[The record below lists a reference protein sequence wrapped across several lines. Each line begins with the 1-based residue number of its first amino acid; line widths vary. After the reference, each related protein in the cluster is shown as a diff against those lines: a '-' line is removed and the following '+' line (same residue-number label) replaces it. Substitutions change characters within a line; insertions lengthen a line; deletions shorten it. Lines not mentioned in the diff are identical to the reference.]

1 MFEKNN
7 AAVCLDFG
15 NFYTKIVVTNRK
27 GELEKTLLID
37 NTLGYAIPKDQKQ
50 IAGFAGYLDEIFTQN
65 KLSRSNI
72 KLAMPEKLASTQII
86 EIPTLTDVEL
96 ATSIQWQAQ
105 QYIPIPKEDLV
116 LSYQV
121 LFRPEKKDEAITNM
135 RILLVGIHKQDLDN
149 LLAAFQIAGLDAS
162 LMETETLSN
171 LRNLSVQTGETAQII
186 LNFGATGLDIAIV
199 RNNEINLVVSHPT
212 GSEMITRS
220 LMTAFNLPKEKA
232 EEYKRAYGINPQH
245 FEGKI
250 AQVITP
256 IAQTIIND
264 IKNTISFYN
273 SKNNLNTLTQLF
285 FSGGGAMMPGF
296 PELLAANFNL
306 EIAPLDVFGNISG
319 AIPEKNH
326 LLYSVAV
333 GLAKKN
339 D

>member
-1 MFEKNN
+1 MFEKND

-27 GELEKTLLID
+27 GELEKTILVD

-50 IAGFAGYLDEIFTQN
+50 VAGFAGYLEEIFTQN

-72 KLAMPEKLASTQII
+72 RLAMPEKLASTQII

-135 RILLVGIHKQDLDN
+135 RVLLVGIHKQDLDN

-162 LMETETLSN
+162 LMETETLAT
-171 LRNLSVQTGETAQII
+171 LRNLSLQSTDSASIV
-186 LNFGATGLDIAIV
+186 LNLGATGLDITIV
-199 RNNEINLVVSHPT
+199 RNNEINLVVSHQT
-212 GSEMITRS
+212 GSETITRA
-220 LMTAFNLPKEKA
+220 LMAAFNLPKEKA
-232 EEYKRAYGINPQH
+232 EEYKRTYGINPQH

-250 AQVITP
+250 AQVIAP
-256 IAQTIIND
+256 VAQTMIND

-273 SKNNLNTLTQLF
+273 SKSSLNTLTQLF
-285 FSGGGAMMPGF
+285 FAGGGSLMPGF
-296 PELLAANFNL
+296 PELLATNFNL
-306 EIAPLDVFGNISG
+306 EVAPLNIFGNITG
-319 AIPEKNH
+319 NIPEKNH
-326 LLYSVAV
+326 LLYPVAI